1 MKLDYIS
8 QPTQP
13 KPLNICL
20 KKILVDIQTK
30 LFFWSHVWKIFA
42 DDGSGFQLVSKIEQA
57 QLKIMKND

>member
-1 MKLDYIS
+1 MNLDCIS

-20 KKILVDIQTK
+20 KKNLVDIQTK
-30 LFFWSHVWKIFA
+30 LFFRAHVWKIFA